1 MTGAALFAA
10 AFLAC
15 CVEAVEATTVVL
27 AVGVTRSW
35 HSSLRGVAGG
45 IVVLAVIVAALG
57 PAISQVPLGSLRLVV
72 GTLLLVFGLGWLR
85 KAILRASGHK
95 SLHDEASLYEK
106 HLAEAREAGASGGR
120 TLMGPDAY
128 AFTLS
133 FKAVVLEGLEVAFI
147 VVTFGASARQVPL
160 AALAALAAI
169 VVVVSVAVAV
179 RAPLARVPE
188 NTIKFAVGVLLSS
201 FGTFWAAEGAGA
213 HWPGSDG
220 SLLVLIPLILLLA
233 LGLTR
238 VLRSVR
244 DDVPTAP
251 RASSPGPATLGAPA
265 SPAPPG
271 GGSSHPTTE
280 ASVTDPPRPASAAL
294 FTAGRR
300 LSVSF
305 GLFWWDFV
313 VGDDWSIAAAVLVG
327 IGAVAGLA
335 AIGTVAWW
343 ALPLLWSLALG
354 GSLGRAVGLKRRSRR
369 TGPIAA

>member
-1 MTGAALFAA
+1 MTGALLFAA

-35 HSSLRGVAGG
+35 RSSLRGVAAGL
-45 IVVLAVIVAALG
+45 VVLAVIVAALG
-57 PAISQVPLGSLRLVV
+57 PAISQIPLGPLRLVV

-106 HLAEAREAGASGGR
+106 HLAESRSAGSAGGR
-120 TLMGPDAY
+120 GLTGPDAY

-147 VVTFGASARQVPL
+147 VVTFGANAREVPL
-160 AALAALAAI
+160 AALAALAA
-169 VVVVSVAVAV
+169 VLVVVSVAIAV

-213 HWPGSDG
+213 HWPASDA
-220 SLLVLIPLILLLA
+220 SLLVLIPVVLA
-233 LGLTR
+233 LAFGLTR
-238 VLRSVR
+238 VLRSVPAPSGAGTSPPAGAVAPPEPAGRAAGGPAPEPTGASR
-244 DDVPTAP
+244 DVG
-251 RASSPGPATLGAPA
+251 RSPGPLGA
-265 SPAPPG
+265 
-271 GGSSHPTTE
+271 
-280 ASVTDPPRPASAAL
+280 L
-294 FTAGRR
+294 RR

-305 GLFWWDFV
+305 GLFWWDFI
-313 VGDDWSIAAAVLVG
+313 VGDDWRIAAAVLVG
-327 IGAVAGLA
+327 VGAVAGLA
-335 AIGTVAWW
+335 DSGTVAWW
-343 ALPLLWSLALG
+343 ALPLLWATALG
-354 GSLGRAVGLKRRSRR
+354 GSLARATGSGRRRRTRAV
-369 TGPIAA
+369 PA

>member
-1 MTGAALFAA
+1 MTGGLLFAA
-10 AFLAC
+10 TFLAC

-35 HSSLRGVAGG
+35 RSSLRGVAGG
-45 IVVLAVIVAALG
+45 IAVLAVIVAALG
-57 PAISQVPLGSLRLVV
+57 PAISQIPLGPLRLVV

-95 SLHDEASLYEK
+95 SLHDEAGLYEK
-106 HLAEAREAGASGGR
+106 HLAEARSADISGGR
-120 TLMGPDAY
+120 KLMGGDAY

-133 FKAVVLEGLEVAFI
+133 FKAVVLEGMEVAFI
-147 VVTFGASARQVPL
+147 VVTFGANAGQFLL

-169 VVVVSVAVAV
+169 VVVVAAAVAV

-213 HWPGSDG
+213 HWPATDG
-220 SLLVLIPLILLLA
+220 SLLVLIPVILVLA

-238 VLRSVR
+238 VLRSVPR
-244 DDVPTAP
+244 EAPGEATAAPTPGEA
-251 RASSPGPATLGAPA
+251 AVSSSAAPA
-265 SPAPPG
+265 SAPTPSAPG
-271 GGSSHPTTE
+271 SAGSS
-280 ASVTDPPRPASAAL
+280 SGLVGAA
-294 FTAGRR
+294 RR
-300 LSVSF
+300 MSVSF
-305 GLFWWDFV
+305 GLFWWDFI

-335 AIGTVAWW
+335 DAGTVAWW
-343 ALPLLWSLALG
+343 ALPALWALALG
-354 GSLGRAVGLKRRSRR
+354 GSLARAVGMHRAR
-369 TGPIAA
+369 PVAA

>member
-1 MTGAALFAA
+1 MTGALLFVA

-35 HSSLRGVAGG
+35 QSSLRGVAGG
-45 IVVLAVIVAALG
+45 IGVLAVIVAALG
-57 PAISQVPLGSLRLVV
+57 PAISQIPLGLLRLVV
-72 GTLLLVFGLGWLR
+72 GALLLVFGLGWLR

-95 SLHDEASLYEK
+95 SLHDEAGLYEK
-106 HLAEAREAGASGGR
+106 HLAEARNVATSGGR
-120 TLMGPDAY
+120 SLMGPDAY

-147 VVTFGASARQVPL
+147 VVTFGANAGQVPL

-169 VVVVSVAVAV
+169 LVVVAVAVAV

-213 HWPGSDG
+213 HWPASDG

-233 LGLTR
+233 LGLTGL
-238 VLRSVR
+238 LRSVPKEAP
-244 DDVPTAP
+244 VEPAASAAATA
-251 RASSPGPATLGAPA
+251 GAPA
-265 SPAPPG
+265 
-271 GGSSHPTTE
+271 TE
-280 ASVTDPPRPASAAL
+280 APAEPAATADAAHPLADPPSAAPSGPI
-294 FTAGRR
+294 TALRR

-305 GLFWWDFV
+305 GLFWWDFI

-335 AIGTVAWW
+335 NAGTVAWW
-343 ALPLLWSLALG
+343 ALPVLWALALG
-354 GSLGRAVGLKRRSRR
+354 GSLARAVNLHRRSGRGR
-369 TGPIAA
+369 PVAA

>member
-1 MTGAALFAA
+1 MTGALLFAA

-35 HSSLRGVAGG
+35 RSSLRGVAAGL
-45 IVVLAVIVAALG
+45 VVLAVIVAALG
-57 PAISQVPLGSLRLVV
+57 PAISQIPLGPLRLVV

-106 HLAEAREAGASGGR
+106 HLAESRSAGSAGGR
-120 TLMGPDAY
+120 GLTGPDAY

-147 VVTFGASARQVPL
+147 VVTFGANAREVPL
-160 AALAALAAI
+160 AALAALAA
-169 VVVVSVAVAV
+169 VLVVVSVAIAV

-213 HWPGSDG
+213 HWPAGDA
-220 SLLVLIPLILLLA
+220 SLLVLIPVVLALA

-238 VLRSVR
+238 VLRSVPAPSGAGANPHPGA
-244 DDVPTAP
+244 VAPPEPAGGTAP
-251 RASSPGPATLGAPA
+251 EPTGASRGAGRSPGPLGA
-265 SPAPPG
+265 
-271 GGSSHPTTE
+271 
-280 ASVTDPPRPASAAL
+280 L
-294 FTAGRR
+294 RR
-300 LSVSF
+300 LSMSF
-305 GLFWWDFV
+305 GLFWWDFI

-327 IGAVAGLA
+327 VGAVAGLA
-335 AIGTVAWW
+335 DSGTVAWW
-343 ALPLLWSLALG
+343 ALPLLWATALG
-354 GSLGRAVGLKRRSRR
+354 GSLARATGSGRRRRTRAV
-369 TGPIAA
+369 PA